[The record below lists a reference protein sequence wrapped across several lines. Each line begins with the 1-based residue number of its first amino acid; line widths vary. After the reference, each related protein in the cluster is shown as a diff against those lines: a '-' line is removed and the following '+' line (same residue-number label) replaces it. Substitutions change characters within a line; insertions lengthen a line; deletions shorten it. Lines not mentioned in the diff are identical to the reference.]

1 MKRYSEYKDSGVKWI
16 GEIPR
21 HWEISHIKHHSQ
33 FINGYAF
40 DSKIFNNNN
49 KGVKVIRIGN
59 IDGTLNYD
67 TCIFASIESNLIR
80 QFKTCKN
87 DILIAMSGAT
97 IGKSCKVS
105 EDDEAYINQRVG
117 IIRCQCFSYMHYYI
131 QAPLFRIFIDINNA
145 GCAQPNISS
154 STIGNMLFPIP
165 PLNEQ
170 EAIVTYLDSKVAKID
185 EYISI
190 AEKKIAALEE
200 LKQTIIAEAVARGIH
215 KDVPMK
221 DSGVKWIGMIPE
233 HWDLKRAQNIVESR
247 KAGAWGEDSRNDERD
262 RVCLRIADF
271 DYSICRFKRTGDYT
285 IRNYK
290 QEQRS
295 SLYLNKG
302 DILIEKSGGGEKTP
316 VGRAILY
323 DLDFYQP
330 LYANFMEKIT
340 LREFASSSFYVYLL
354 RTFYAKGC
362 VWKYIK
368 QTTGLQNLDLRTMLG
383 SETFPVPPLSE
394 QQEIVTYIE
403 AKVANINQLCQA
415 ERSQI
420 EKLKEYKQRLI
431 SDVVTGKVKV
441 TND

>member
-16 GEIPR
+16 GEIPG
-21 HWEISHIKHHSQ
+21 HWKISHIKHHSQ

-170 EAIVTYLDSKVAKID
+170 EAIVTYLDTKVAKID
-185 EYISI
+185 EYIAI

-200 LKQTIIAEAVARGIH
+200 LKQTIIAEAVTRGIH
-215 KDVPMK
+215 KEVPMK

-233 HWDLKRAQNIVESR
+233 HWKVSKIRSLLKLSSEKTDEPNATLLSLSQYTGVKLKSECERTGMFEAENTIGYNVVHKGQFVMNIML
-247 KAGAWGEDSRNDERD
+247 AWNGSYSVSKYDGVISPAYCVFDF
-262 RVCLRIADF
+262 IADCNK
-271 DYSICRFKRTGDYT
+271 DY
-285 IRNYK
+285 
-290 QEQRS
+290 
-295 SLYLNKG
+295 
-302 DILIEKSGGGEKTP
+302 
-316 VGRAILY
+316 Y
-323 DLDFYQP
+323 D
-330 LYANFMEKIT
+330 
-340 LREFASSSFYVYLL
+340 YLL
-354 RTFYAKGC
+354 RLKSYSGAFKTLSKGL
-362 VWKYIK
+362 I
-368 QTTGLQNLDLRTMLG
+368 DSRLRLYPNYFK
-383 SETFPVPPLSE
+383 TFPILIPPLNE

-403 AKVANINQLCQA
+403 AKVSNINQLCQA

>member
-16 GEIPR
+16 GEIPG
-21 HWEISHIKHHSQ
+21 HWKISHIKHHSQ

-170 EAIVTYLDSKVAKID
+170 EAIVTYLDTKVAKID

-200 LKQTIIAEAVARGIH
+200 LKQTIIAEAVTRGIH
-215 KDVPMK
+215 KEVPMK

-233 HWDLKRAQNIVESR
+233 HWKMSHIKRHSQFINGYAF
-247 KAGAWGEDSRNDERD
+247 DSKIFN
-262 RVCLRIADF
+262 
-271 DYSICRFKRTGDYT
+271 
-285 IRNYK
+285 NN
-290 QEQRS
+290 
-295 SLYLNKG
+295 NKG
-302 DILIEKSGGGEKTP
+302 VKVIRIGNIDGTLNYDTCIFASIESNLIRQFKTCKNDILIAMSGATIGKSCKVSEDEEAYINQR
-316 VGRAILY
+316 VGIIRSQCFSFLHYYIQSPFFQTFIELNNAGCA
-323 DLDFYQP
+323 QP
-330 LYANFMEKIT
+330 NI
-340 LREFASSSFYVYLL
+340 SSSTIGNIPF
-354 RTFYAKGC
+354 C
-362 VWKYIK
+362 
-368 QTTGLQNLDLRTMLG
+368 
-383 SETFPVPPLSE
+383 VPPLSE
-394 QQEIVTYIE
+394 QQEIVTYLDS
-403 AKVANINQLCQA
+403 KVANINQLCQA